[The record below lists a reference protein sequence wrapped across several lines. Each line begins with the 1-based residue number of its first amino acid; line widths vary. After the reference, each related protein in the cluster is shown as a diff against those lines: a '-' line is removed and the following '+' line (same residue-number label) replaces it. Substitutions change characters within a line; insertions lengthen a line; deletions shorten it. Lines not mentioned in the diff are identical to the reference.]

1 VITYTRFN
9 TKIVSYAKAMLWDL
23 ETQSAEAIF
32 SPTISLKLEL
42 KGLQKV

>member
-1 VITYTRFN
+1 
-9 TKIVSYAKAMLWDL
+9 MLWDL

-42 KGLQKV
+42 KGMQKVETIY